1 MQMSLGIQALRAFTP
16 ITLSGLLLIGLG
28 RSAKRAMPL
37 VYLVTALI
45 ALVGALIMVSMYV
58 LNWTDPLLGV
68 TLP

>member
-16 ITLSGLLLIGLG
+16 IILSGLLLIGLG

>member
-1 MQMSLGIQALRAFTP
+1 MQMSLGIQALLAFTP
-16 ITLSGLLLIGLG
+16 ITLSDLLLIGLG